1 MKTVMDLEE
10 IALQIRRLLSFAST
24 EEERKAIK
32 DTITDAMNEE
42 RWKQTDSA
50 MGELRCYGVGGEIL
64 SRRNIPTRDSR

>member
-1 MKTVMDLEE
+1 MDLAE

-42 RWKQTDSA
+42 TQWKQTDSA
-50 MGELRCYGVGGEIL
+50 MGELRRYGVGGEIL